1 MPYYHNMDLGLTDQY
16 AVRRA
21 EWLVA
26 VVAISQTVHTRAL
39 TKAGLVH
46 AVAVCH
52 LRGLFGVLAP
62 GRQSCQS
69 TSCLDAS
76 GAQVIDPVAISVLA
90 LA

>member
-26 VVAISQTVHTRAL
+26 VVAISQTVLLQAR
-39 TKAGLVH
+39 VH

-52 LRGLFGVLAP
+52 LRDLFGVL
-62 GRQSCQS
+62 
-69 TSCLDAS
+69 
-76 GAQVIDPVAISVLA
+76 DPRVR
-90 LA
+90 